1 MKAKVWRFIREWWW
15 IFVAGAAAIGGV
27 ILALVLNPSPEPE
40 EEKPPSYKDKAQNEV
55 EKVRLE
61 GEIEKA
67 RVTATADAQRA
78 ELDEIEAVGE
88 NDPAEG
94 RRQMA
99 DWLAANL

>member
-1 MKAKVWRFIREWWW
+1 MAKVKRFIRQWWW
-15 IFVAGAAAIGGV
+15 VFVAAAAAVFAILWAILSNTGG
-27 ILALVLNPSPEPE
+27 EPDPDP
-40 EEKPPSYKDKAQNEV
+40 KSSYKDKAQNEV

-67 RVTATADAQRA
+67 RITATADAERGQ
-78 ELDEIEAVGE
+78 LDEIEAVGE